1 MAIGTK
7 ISSKKKKP
15 IKMEHT
21 KNQGPKD
28 QKNNSGMSNTKGKQ
42 SDDRKTGT
50 SRRTSDGSGGVDRS
64 SKNDDARQ

>member
-1 MAIGTK
+1 
-7 ISSKKKKP
+7 
-15 IKMEHT
+15 MEHT

-28 QKNNSGMSNTKGKQ
+28 QKKNSGMSNTKGKQ